1 MKYQVPRGTQDYFG
15 VEIEK
20 IDYIFDVFKQVVSL
34 YNFKK
39 IKTPVFEDASLFT
52 RTIGEGSE
60 IVTKQMYVFKDRAG
74 RLLALRPE
82 GTAPVVRAVVSN
94 NLLKNL
100 PEKFYYTGEMFRY
113 ERPQKD
119 RRREFMQMG
128 AEIFGGKEAGFDAEL
143 VEISSKIFE
152 KLGIQYTLETNY
164 IGCANCRTDYTN
176 KLRNLIREKKDLLC
190 GECRQRIE
198 KNVLRVF
205 DCKNPQCQKVFS
217 ELPTITQNLCEDCS
231 QNFEKIKNLLDSKK
245 IKYKV
250 TEKLVRGLDYYNG
263 FVFEFF
269 TSGIRD
275 AIGAGGRYDSLVEEL
290 GGRPTP
296 ACGFAIGVERILPVV
311 KFEKE
316 REGFLI
322 TGIGISEDKLE
333 ELAVFLRE
341 NFKKAIVFK
350 KKKISDAL
358 KFASNENFL
367 YAIIIGDDELKE
379 GVYSVKNLYTGGQ
392 KKLKKEDILKL

>member
-1 MKYQVPRGTQDYFG
+1 
-15 VEIEK
+15 
-20 IDYIFDVFKQVVSL
+20 
-34 YNFKK
+34 
-39 IKTPVFEDASLFT
+39 
-52 RTIGEGSE
+52 
-60 IVTKQMYVFKDRAG
+60 MYTFKDRAG

-82 GTAPVVRAVVSN
+82 GTAPVVRAVITD

-100 PEKFYYTGEMFRY
+100 PLKLYYIGEMFRY

-119 RRREFMQMG
+119 RRREFLQMG
-128 AEIFGGKEAGFDAEL
+128 AEIFGGKEAVFDVEL
-143 VEISSKIFE
+143 VEISSKIFK
-152 KLGIQYTLETNY
+152 KLGIQYTLKINY
-164 IGCANCRTDYTN
+164 IGCINCRTDYTQN
-176 KLRNLIREKKDLLC
+176 LKRHLKKKLKLLC
-190 GECRQRIE
+190 EDCRQRFE

-217 ELPTITQNLCEDCS
+217 DFPTITQNLCEDCR
-231 QNFEKIKNLLDSKK
+231 QNFEKIKSLLDAKK
-245 IKYKV
+245 IKYEV
-250 TEKLVRGLDYYNG
+250 AEKLVRGLDYYNG

-311 KFEKE
+311 KFEKK

-322 TGIGISEDKLE
+322 AGIGISEEKLE
-333 ELAVFLRE
+333 ELADFLRE
-341 NFKKAIVFK
+341 NFKKAFVFR

-358 KFASNENFL
+358 KFASDENFL
-367 YAIIIGDDELKE
+367 YAIIIGEDELKE
-379 GVYSVKNLYTGGQ
+379 GVFSVKNLYTGEQ
-392 KKLKKEDILKL
+392 KKLKKEEILKL